1 MTLLHK
7 YCKVCEQMKKI
18 NFKRLY
24 NRFIKSNIPTIQ
36 EIKIFLDWGGEKTN
50 QIIYMSIKFLKKQG
64 WKKIALACL
73 LFLFV
78 FAGAVAIWVATF
90 KMPDLDNFAERK
102 VVQSTKIFDRTGRVI
117 LFDVHGEVT
126 RTVVTL
132 DKINDYAEKASIAI
146 EDSNFY
152 NHNGIEIKAIF
163 RAIFTNIMDG
173 NLLSGQGGST
183 ITQQVIKNALLTSD
197 KKISRKLKEWVLAPR
212 LESQLSKDQIL
223 EIYLNEIP
231 YGGTVYGIQEASRRF
246 FGKDAADL
254 TLAES
259 AYLAALPQAPTYYSP
274 YGNNLDKLENRKNK
288 VLNEMLN
295 NNFISQEE
303 HNSAMAEKVTFQKPE
318 NFGIKAPHFVFW
330 VLEEL
335 EKKYG
340 VDAIEEGGLKI
351 TTTLDWELQE
361 KAEEIVKKHAL
372 ENAGKYNAENASIVA
387 TDPKTGEVLVMVGSR
402 DYFDEQIDG
411 KFNIATANRQPGSA
425 FKPIVYAEAFNKGYL
440 PETVVFDVP
449 TEFSTA
455 CASGGSCYNPQNYDN
470 TFRGPMSL
478 RDALAQSVN
487 IPAVKVL
494 YLAGLKDSLNLA
506 KKMGLET
513 LGDVD
518 QYGLTLVLGGGEVRP
533 LDMAGAYGVFANDG
547 MKAKQLG
554 ILKVEDRKGKVL
566 EENQTEQERVLP
578 EQTARLISE
587 VLSNNA
593 ARTPAFGSNSY
604 LNIPGVAVKTGTT
617 NDYRDAWIVGY
628 TPEISVAAWAG
639 NNDNRSMEKKV
650 AGFIVAPMWN
660 EFFQFALSKKPATS
674 FASPAGIPEG
684 TKPVIAGNWQYT
696 TDGQVHTILHWV
708 DRGNP
713 LGADPRNPSSDS
725 QYWLWENAVRAW
737 LGQSPAQSTQAEV
750 KTGPHLQI
758 INPQNGQSFLK
769 DTEVYVAIQ
778 LNNSS
783 AQIKSGT
790 VKINGVQE
798 GKIDPETKSFSFIPS
813 KINDIKNSEN
823 LLEVEIKD
831 SENNKY
837 SDTILFGIN

>member
-1 MTLLHK
+1 
-7 YCKVCEQMKKI
+7 MKKI
-18 NFKRLY
+18 NLKSLY
-24 NRFIKSNIPTIQ
+24 NNHIKNNIPTREELKYLLEEGGNQ
-36 EIKIFLDWGGEKTN
+36 TNNMIKKSLV
-50 QIIYMSIKFLKKQG
+50 FLKKQG
-64 WKKIALACL
+64 WKKIVLACL
-73 LFLFV
+73 LAFFI

-132 DKINDYAEKASIAI
+132 DKISDHAEKAAVAI

-152 NHNGIEIKAIF
+152 HHNGIEIKAIF
-163 RAIFTNIMDG
+163 RAIFTNLMEG
-173 NLLSGQGGST
+173 RLLSGQGGST

-212 LESQLSKDQIL
+212 LEAQLTKDEIL

-259 AYLAALPQAPTYYSP
+259 AYLAALPQRPTYYSP
-274 YGNNLDKLENRKNK
+274 YGNNLDKLEERKNK
-288 VLNEMLN
+288 VLKEMLDN
-295 NNFISQEE
+295 DFISEQEYE
-303 HNSAMAEKVTFQKPE
+303 SAKQDKVDFQKPE

-330 VLEEL
+330 VLEQVE
-335 EKKYG
+335 EKYG
-340 VDAIEEGGLKI
+340 IEAVEEGGLKI

-361 KAEEIVKKHAL
+361 KAEEIVKKNAL
-372 ENAGKYNAENASIVA
+372 ENVSKFNAENGSIVA
-387 TDPKTGEVLVMVGSR
+387 TDPKTGEILVMVGSR
-402 DYFDEQIDG
+402 DYFDEEIDG

-425 FKPIVYAEAFNKGYL
+425 FKPIVYAEAFNKGFL
-440 PETVVFDVP
+440 PETVVFDIP

-455 CASGGSCYNPQNYDN
+455 CASGGSCYNPENYDHV
-470 TFRGPMSL
+470 FRGPMSL
-478 RDALAQSVN
+478 RNALAQSVN

-494 YLAGLKDSLNLA
+494 YLAGLRDSLNLA

-513 LGDVD
+513 LGDIN

-533 LDMAGAYGVFANDG
+533 LDMAGAYGIFANDG
-547 MKAKQLG
+547 LKAKQYG
-554 ILKVEDRKGKVL
+554 IMKVEDRKGKTL
-566 EENQTEQERVLP
+566 DETEVEVERVLP
-578 EQTARLISE
+578 EQTARLISD
-587 VLSNNA
+587 VLSDNA

-639 NNDNRSMEKKV
+639 NNDNSSMNKQV

-660 EFFQFALSKKPATS
+660 EFFQFALSKKPASS
-674 FASPAGIPEG
+674 FVSPSGIPEG
-684 TKPVIAGNWQYT
+684 TKSILTGNWQYT
-696 TDGQVHTILHWV
+696 NDGQVHTILHWINK
-708 DRGNP
+708 DNP
-713 LGADPRNPSSDS
+713 LGAEPRNPSSDS

-737 LGQSPAQSTQAEV
+737 LGESSTNPEQDQQSSQP
-750 KTGPHLQI
+750 KLQI
-758 INPQNGQSFLK
+758 INPQNGQSFLSN
-769 DTEVYVAIQ
+769 TIVYVAVQ

-783 AQIKSGT
+783 AQIESGT
-790 VKINGVQE
+790 VKINGTQE
-798 GKIDPETKSFSFIPS
+798 GKIDPVTRSFSFVPEEIK
-813 KINDIKNSEN
+813 KIKDSNNT
-823 LLEVEIKD
+823 LEVEVKD
-831 SENNKY
+831 SEGNRY
-837 SDTILFGIN
+837 SDKISFGVN

>member
-1 MTLLHK
+1 
-7 YCKVCEQMKKI
+7 MKKI
-18 NFKRLY
+18 NLKKLY
-24 NRFIKSNIPTIQ
+24 NDYVKNNIPTFEELKYLLEQ
-36 EIKIFLDWGGEKTN
+36 GGEQTNNMINKT
-50 QIIYMSIKFLKKQG
+50 SKFLKKQG

-73 LFLFV
+73 LAFFI
-78 FAGAVAIWVATF
+78 FAGAIAIWVATF
-90 KMPDLDNFAERK
+90 EMPDLDNFAERK

-132 DKINDYAEKASIAI
+132 DKISDYAEKASIAI
-146 EDSNFY
+146 EDANFY

-163 RAIFTNIMDG
+163 RAIFTNLMDG

-246 FGKDAADL
+246 FGKDASDL
-254 TLAES
+254 TLSEA
-259 AYLAALPQAPTYYSP
+259 AYLAALPQAPTFYSP
-274 YGNNLDKLENRKNK
+274 YGNNTDKLESRKNK
-288 VLNEMLN
+288 VLEAMLKKD
-295 NNFISQEE
+295 FISKEE
-303 HNSAMAEKVTFQKPE
+303 FDLAMSEKITFQKPE

-330 VLEEL
+330 VLEQL
-335 EKKYG
+335 EEKYG
-340 VDAIEEGGLKI
+340 VEAIEEGGLKI

-361 KAEEIVKKHAL
+361 KAEEIVKKYAL
-372 ENAGKYNAENASIVA
+372 ENVSKFNAENGSIVA
-387 TDPKTGEVLVMVGSR
+387 TDPKTGEILVMVGSR

-411 KFNIATANRQPGSA
+411 KFNITTTNRQPGSA

-440 PETVVFDVP
+440 PETMVFDIP

-455 CASGGSCYNPQNYDN
+455 CASGGDCYNPQNYDN
-470 TFRGPMSL
+470 IFRGPISL

-513 LGDVD
+513 LGDVS

-533 LDMAGAYGVFANDG
+533 LDITLAYGVFANDG
-547 MKAKQLG
+547 IKAKPYG
-554 ILKVEDRKGKVL
+554 IMKVEDRKGKTL
-566 EENQTEQERVLP
+566 EESKIETERVLP
-578 EQTARLISE
+578 EQTARLISD
-587 VLSNNA
+587 VLSDNI

-639 NNDNRSMEKKV
+639 NNDNRSMNKQV

-660 EFFQFALSKKPATS
+660 EFFQFAISKKPTS
-674 FASPAGIPEG
+674 PFVAPESTPEG
-684 TKPVIAGNWQYT
+684 TRPIIAGNWQYT
-696 TDGQVHTILHWV
+696 NDGQVHNILHWV
-708 DRGNP
+708 DKDNP
-713 LGADPRNPSSDS
+713 LGAEPRNPSSDS
-725 QYWLWENAVRAW
+725 QYWLWENALRAW
-737 LGQSPAQSTQAEV
+737 LGGETLQQNQENSSEPN
-750 KTGPHLQI
+750 LQI
-758 INPQNGQSFLK
+758 INPQNGQSFIK
-769 DTEVYVAIQ
+769 STEVFVAIQ
-778 LNNSS
+778 LNNTNN
-783 AQIKSGT
+783 QVKEGV
-790 VKINGVQE
+790 VKINGTQE
-798 GKIDPETKSFSFIPS
+798 GKIDPETRSFSFVPE
-813 KINDIKNSEN
+813 KIKGVKNSN
-823 LLEVEIKD
+823 NILEVDVKD
-831 SENNKY
+831 SEGNKY
-837 SDTILFGIN
+837 SDKISFDTN